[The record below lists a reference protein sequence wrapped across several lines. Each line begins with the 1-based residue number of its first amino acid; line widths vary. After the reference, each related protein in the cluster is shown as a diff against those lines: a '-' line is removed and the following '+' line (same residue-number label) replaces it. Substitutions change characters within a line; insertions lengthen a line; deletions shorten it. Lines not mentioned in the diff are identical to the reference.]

1 MEFFILF
8 FFFMGFCSHFCG
20 FYCVLWFSVL
30 LVFWMVGCVVQAGGG
45 GLNGVAVVET
55 RMFLLQDASNQC

>member
-1 MEFFILF
+1 
-8 FFFMGFCSHFCG
+8 MGFCSHFCG